1 MEEWVKT
8 LNNNSGAIV
17 AVAATVS
24 AVLTILLLLEAR
36 TTRNLR
42 REAAVEA
49 RTRCHPPAT
58 TVLELNVR
66 NFGPA
71 NARSVVT
78 VYYLTTPD
86 GEIAGDAQKHAET
99 LLGPGEGPRFLPGPS
114 GPTLD
119 LREMA
124 AQGLTLHV
132 QWSWEDDRHRLWF
145 FPLRHTAERAW
156 ACADLAR
163 DLYGGW
169 SLSEHDSAE
178 DLHEIA
184 DKLALIEMHQRE
196 GRQVLEQGFR
206 ASIRA
211 TTVRTEPSPAPPPAA
226 TPGNELTRQPAR
238 RRAKGPEVSLP
249 VDPNDRGD
257 ASD

>member
-1 MEEWVKT
+1 MEEWVRT
-8 LNNNSGAIV
+8 LNNNSGAII
-17 AVAATVS
+17 AVTATVS

-36 TTRNLR
+36 MTRNLR

-58 TVLELNVR
+58 MVLELNVR

-78 VYYLTTPD
+78 VYHLTAAD
-86 GEIAGDAQKHAET
+86 GKTVGEAQRHAET

-119 LREMA
+119 LRDMA

-132 QWSWEDDRHRLWF
+132 QWSWEDDRRRLWF
-145 FPLRHTAERAW
+145 FPRRHSAERTW

-184 DKLALIEMHQRE
+184 DKLARIEMHQRE

-206 ASIRA
+206 ALIKA
-211 TTVRTEPSPAPPPAA
+211 TAVRTEPAAAPPQEA
-226 TPGNELTRQPAR
+226 TPGNEPTRSRGR
-238 RRAKGPEVSLP
+238 RPAKGPDASSP
-249 VDPNDRGD
+249 ADPSDRG
-257 ASD
+257 AVSK